1 MYYVDWFPR
10 WSSGK
15 EFASD
20 AGDTGDAGSISGLG
34 RFPGG
39 GNSNPLQYSWLE
51 NPHGQRSLASYSPP
65 GCKESD
71 MTVVTEHT
79 HTYFYFRV
87 EPK

>member
-39 GNSNPLQYSWLE
+39 GNSNPLQYSCLK
-51 NPHGQRSLASYSPP
+51 NPMDCLVGAVLGGHKDCLSMHASFLYFIQIGKVS
-65 GCKESD
+65 
-71 MTVVTEHT
+71 T
-79 HTYFYFRV
+79 HQ
-87 EPK
+87 